1 MITDGDHARTLKRFI
16 HGAIPTVMDLTDHD
30 RLEQSMRQYFWLT
43 DMHNFIGYYTGYY
56 SRGRRNP
63 VVARILVWP

>member
-30 RLEQSMRQYFWLT
+30 RLEQSMCQHFWLT
-43 DMHNFIGYYTGYY
+43 DIMHNLTGYYTGYY
-56 SRGRRNP
+56 SGDIC
-63 VVARILVWP
+63 A